1 MKLYHSIY
9 HYRGCNQP
17 RTPGEVKDAVERD
30 EYVKVAVVQCHSMDE
45 AFTLTQNIDQS
56 WTTNPEIEMH
66 PNALGP
72 FRSTMPGDM
81 ISSLFELYIVGT
93 RGFVYL
99 PPKAFK
105 DRQRARRAKA
115 MAEFD
120 RYNERRRAVG

>member
-17 RTPGEVKDAVERD
+17 RTPREVKDAVERD
-30 EYVKVAVVQCHSMDE
+30 EYVKIAVVQCHSMDE
-45 AFTLTQNIDQS
+45 AFALTQNIDQP
-56 WTTNPEIEMH
+56 WTMNPGVEMR
-66 PNALGP
+66 PVPGP

-81 ISSLFELYIVGT
+81 ISCCFEVYIVGNS
-93 RGFVYL
+93 GFVYL
-99 PPKAFK
+99 PHKAFK

-120 RYNERRRAVG
+120 QYNARRQAAI

>member
-17 RTPGEVKDAVERD
+17 RTPGEVKDAVERN

-45 AFTLTQNIDQS
+45 AFALTQNIDRPWIQNS
-56 WTTNPEIEMH
+56 EVEMH
-66 PNALGP
+66 ANALGP
-72 FRSTMPGDM
+72 FRSTMPGDL
-81 ISSLFELYIVGT
+81 ISFLFRLHIVGSS
-93 RGFVYL
+93 GFIEL

-115 MAEFD
+115 MAEID

>member
-45 AFTLTQNIDQS
+45 AFALTQNIDRP
-56 WTTNPEIEMH
+56 WTMNPGVEMR
-66 PNALGP
+66 PVPGP
-72 FRSTMPGDM
+72 FRSTMPGDL
-81 ISSLFELYIVGT
+81 ISFLFRLHIVGT
-93 RGFVYL
+93 SGFIEL
-99 PPKAFK
+99 PPKAFR
-105 DRQRARRAKA
+105 DRQRARREKA

-120 RYNERRRAVG
+120 RYNERRRSVG